1 MRVVAVIPVKSISER
16 VESKNFRE
24 FFAGESLF
32 DLLIKKLR
40 NSNEIDDIYISSN
53 ALNIKDRIEKL
64 GCKFIQRADD
74 FCNNDIPWSDVIA
87 HVADSIPE
95 DDNTAIAWCHT
106 TSPLFDEYDK
116 AIQSYKVSIKDGK
129 FDGLVTVSELAEFIV
144 SENRQPINYSWGPWH
159 RYSQHLDTM
168 YAITGALFIAP
179 KVEMV
184 RNRYVISKKPDFYVV
199 PPLQAIDV
207 DTEYDFKLA
216 QLLMQNKELLSNA

>member
-16 VESKNFRE
+16 VASKNFRE

-32 DLLIKKLR
+32 SLLIDKLL
-40 NSNEIDDIYISSN
+40 NSSEIDEIYISSN
-53 ALNIKDRIEKL
+53 ALDVKDKVEKL
-64 GCKFIQRADD
+64 GCKFIQRADE
-74 FCNNDIPWSDVIA
+74 FCNNNVPWSDVIA

-95 DDNTAIAWCHT
+95 NDDTAIAWCHT

-116 AIQSYKVSIKDGK
+116 AIQSYKISTKNGK

-144 SENRQPINYSWGPWH
+144 SEKRQPINYTWGPWH

-179 KVEMV
+179 KIEMV
-184 RNRYVISKKPDFYVV
+184 RNRYVISKNPDFYEVS
-199 PPLQAIDV
+199 PLKAIDV

-216 QLLMQNKELLSNA
+216 QLLMKNKELLSNA

>member
-16 VESKNFRE
+16 VKSKNFRE
-24 FFAGESLF
+24 FFASESLF
-32 DLLIKKLR
+32 DLLINKLR

-53 ALNIKDRIEKL
+53 ALDVKDRVEKL
-64 GCKFIQRADD
+64 GCKFIQREDK
-74 FCNNDIPWSDVIA
+74 FCNNNIPWSDVIA
-87 HVADSIPE
+87 HIAGSIPE

-106 TSPLFDEYDK
+106 TSPLFDEYDE
-116 AIQSYKVSIKDGK
+116 AIQSYTASTKDGK

-179 KVEMV
+179 KIEMV
-184 RNRYVISKKPDFYVV
+184 RNRYVISKNPDFYVV
-199 PPLQAIDV
+199 PPIQAIDV

-216 QLLMQNKELLSNA
+216 QLLMQNKELLTNA

>member
-16 VESKNFRE
+16 VKSKNFRE
-24 FFAGESLF
+24 FFASESLL
-32 DLLIKKLR
+32 DLLINKLR

-53 ALNIKDRIEKL
+53 ALDAKDRVEEL
-64 GCKFIQRADD
+64 GCKFIQREDE
-74 FCNNDIPWSDVIA
+74 FCNNNIPWSDVIA
-87 HVADSIPE
+87 HIAGSIPE

-106 TSPLFDEYDK
+106 TSPLFDEYDE
-116 AIQSYKVSIKDGK
+116 AIQSYTASTKDGK

-179 KVEMV
+179 KIEMV
-184 RNRYVISKKPDFYVV
+184 RNRYVISKNPDFYVV
-199 PPLQAIDV
+199 PPIQAIDV

-216 QLLMQNKELLSNA
+216 QLLMQNKELLTNA

>member
-32 DLLIKKLR
+32 DLLINKLR

-53 ALNIKDRIEKL
+53 ALDVKDRVEKL
-64 GCKFIQRADD
+64 GCKFIQREDE
-74 FCNNDIPWSDVIA
+74 FCNNNIPWSDVIA
-87 HVADSIPE
+87 HIAGSIPE

-106 TSPLFDEYDK
+106 TSPLFDEYDE
-116 AIQSYKVSIKDGK
+116 AIQSYTASTKDGK

-179 KVEMV
+179 KIEMV
-184 RNRYVISKKPDFYVV
+184 RNRYVISKNPDFYVV
-199 PPLQAIDV
+199 PPIQAIDV

-216 QLLMQNKELLSNA
+216 QLLMQNKELLTNA